1 VGTDLEDELRAWLRQ
16 DEGLFQFL
24 HALPND
30 GMLAWRLG
38 PHGDVAASWLS
49 PSLVST
55 LGGHAG
61 ATTPTLAWL
70 EQQLVVADRDRL
82 RAALRASDGALPG
95 APADE
100 VLHGAALDG
109 SPRQLRWRARCQAGA
124 TDGLRIA
131 VLTRLRPSRELD
143 LRSVADELPLMAWT
157 CDRRGRVDYVNPW
170 GFAFTGLDPA
180 TNLVDFGAKALHPD
194 DVRPV
199 LTAWQV
205 ARSTGTE
212 IRIDA
217 RIRRADGEY
226 LRFEHRARRV
236 DDPHHGERWF
246 GTSVDVDDA
255 RTAHDAAH
263 TRSVELAALL
273 ETTPHAIFALEQN
286 LSGERRI
293 PLASPAVEAL
303 FGVPASELTVSSTQ
317 LSTRC
322 HPDDLPRMQR
332 EAAAALEAN
341 CPWVMRFRYHHP
353 ATGERV
359 IDGHAMPERQG
370 DLIRW
375 NVVAYDVT
383 HHGTVERLA
392 RLAPPRR
399 GAAASTGAPEVF
411 YILDL
416 RTQRLR
422 FVSDGFDRLWGVPR
436 ERAYAD
442 ARAWTQAVHDEDR
455 ARVAARFDAARPDDH
470 VETSYRV
477 VRPDGSV
484 RWIHDRAFI
493 AADGHGDADRALG
506 IAIDVT
512 AEHVATTQLRHA
524 EKMEALGHLVSGVA
538 HDFNNLLWV
547 IHGNSSLLLGEA
559 GAGLPPAARDSLE
572 DIRAAAERA
581 TALVRQLLLFAR
593 GDTHRPADLDLN
605 TVLDETSQLLR
616 RVLGSSVQV
625 EVEPHATPL
634 TVHIDRN
641 VLDQVLLNLAVNARD
656 AMPGGGRLTLR
667 SRSVV
672 SDGAPTS
679 TGRRRGAFACL
690 EVTDTGAGMAPAVQ
704 ARIFEPFFTTKESGH
719 GGGLGLATVASIVQR
734 HQGWLEVDS
743 AVGAGT
749 TMRVYLPLV
758 GPRGAAPQPE
768 PPIGAGQVVAVCE
781 PDVAERERTTHLLR
795 GLGYE
800 VVAFANVEA
809 VRERW
814 PGLAP
819 HVAVF
824 VAPLELG
831 GGLLG
836 ELRAAAAGVAIVL
849 TSAEAPL
856 DGPPDVHYLPRPVV
870 GAALATAVASALR
883 ARTPTGGE
891 R

>member
-1 VGTDLEDELRAWLRQ
+1 MGTDLEDELRAWLRQ

-286 LSGERRI
+286 LSGSA
-293 PLASPAVEAL
+293 ASRSRARPWKRCSVSR
-303 FGVPASELTVSSTQ
+303 PAS
-317 LSTRC
+317 
-322 HPDDLPRMQR
+322 
-332 EAAAALEAN
+332 
-341 CPWVMRFRYHHP
+341 
-353 ATGERV
+353 
-359 IDGHAMPERQG
+359 
-370 DLIRW
+370 
-375 NVVAYDVT
+375 
-383 HHGTVERLA
+383 
-392 RLAPPRR
+392 
-399 GAAASTGAPEVF
+399 
-411 YILDL
+411 
-416 RTQRLR
+416 
-422 FVSDGFDRLWGVPR
+422 
-436 ERAYAD
+436 
-442 ARAWTQAVHDEDR
+442 
-455 ARVAARFDAARPDDH
+455 
-470 VETSYRV
+470 
-477 VRPDGSV
+477 
-484 RWIHDRAFI
+484 
-493 AADGHGDADRALG
+493 
-506 IAIDVT
+506 
-512 AEHVATTQLRHA
+512 
-524 EKMEALGHLVSGVA
+524 
-538 HDFNNLLWV
+538 
-547 IHGNSSLLLGEA
+547 
-559 GAGLPPAARDSLE
+559 
-572 DIRAAAERA
+572 
-581 TALVRQLLLFAR
+581 
-593 GDTHRPADLDLN
+593 
-605 TVLDETSQLLR
+605 
-616 RVLGSSVQV
+616 
-625 EVEPHATPL
+625 
-634 TVHIDRN
+634 
-641 VLDQVLLNLAVNARD
+641 
-656 AMPGGGRLTLR
+656 
-667 SRSVV
+667 
-672 SDGAPTS
+672 
-679 TGRRRGAFACL
+679 
-690 EVTDTGAGMAPAVQ
+690 
-704 ARIFEPFFTTKESGH
+704 
-719 GGGLGLATVASIVQR
+719 
-734 HQGWLEVDS
+734 
-743 AVGAGT
+743 
-749 TMRVYLPLV
+749 
-758 GPRGAAPQPE
+758 
-768 PPIGAGQVVAVCE
+768 
-781 PDVAERERTTHLLR
+781 
-795 GLGYE
+795 
-800 VVAFANVEA
+800 
-809 VRERW
+809 
-814 PGLAP
+814 
-819 HVAVF
+819 
-824 VAPLELG
+824 
-831 GGLLG
+831 
-836 ELRAAAAGVAIVL
+836 
-849 TSAEAPL
+849 
-856 DGPPDVHYLPRPVV
+856 
-870 GAALATAVASALR
+870 
-883 ARTPTGGE
+883 
-891 R
+891 